1 MFTIGQMSDEQR
13 NLADE
18 IMSEILNNTLKIN
31 RNNE

>member
-1 MFTIGQMSDEQR
+1 MFLVTPT

-18 IMSEILNNTLKIN
+18 ILTEILNNTLKIN